1 MPTHAPLTTVP
12 IGSPWEMVAVDI
24 LQVPISQHNNRY
36 LLIIQDYMTKW
47 AEAIPIPDQTA
58 ERIAK
63 ELIKVFSRFGIPD
76 VLHSDQEKNFESTIL
91 RHTLDAFGVTKS
103 HTTAYHPAEDGLVEH
118 FNRSL
123 LQMLRAYVL
132 DHADWEQYLPLV
144 LYAYR
149 TAIHAS
155 TGVSPFELMFGR
167 CANKPPI
174 LSKVAHDVTSYQHQL
189 QAKLSQLMDFVEAHN
204 IQASNQ
210 QKQYF
215 DKQTLARTFS
225 VGDPVWLSIPTAG
238 KLDPRWEGKWII
250 QSVVSPTTFTI
261 HDGLRTKTVH
271 IDRLRQRI
279 QATTSTV
286 PAPLPLPQDNWAP
299 PLVEHHKFSTPR
311 YPTHEQR
318 QPDRYQS

>member
-24 LQVPISQHNNRY
+24 LQVPVSQHNNRY
-36 LLIIQDYMTKW
+36 LLVIQDYMTKW

-58 ERIAK
+58 ERVTK
-63 ELIKVFSRFGIPD
+63 EFIKVFSRFGIPD
-76 VLHSDQEKNFESTIL
+76 VLHSDQGKNFESTIL

-103 HTTAYHPAEDGLVEH
+103 RTTAYHPAGDELVER

-132 DHADWEQYLPLV
+132 DHTDWEQYLPLV

-155 TGVSPFELMFGR
+155 TGVSPFELMLGR
-167 CANKPPI
+167 CAHKPPI

-238 KLDPRWEGKWII
+238 KLDPKWEGDWIT
-250 QSVVSPTTFTI
+250 QSVVSPTTYTI

-286 PAPLPLPQDNWAP
+286 PAPLSLPQDNWAP
-299 PLVEHHKFSTPR
+299 PLVEHHFIINSSLS
-311 YPTHEQR
+311 Y
-318 QPDRYQS
+318 S